1 MSRSSRASRSPLP
14 GRPRL
19 AEHVFPRLHIA
30 GARELVILHDT
41 REGRL
46 VQIGRREWGL
56 LAAADGTRDIEG
68 IVLAAA
74 RSGSFAKAAALQ
86 GFLEQLHAA
95 GMIEEGPEGEALVD
109 PPPVVPA
116 DRPLDPLAG
125 YRLRCDGSGSCC
137 RLYAS
142 VLFSPVEVARAR
154 ALLPSVLDAG
164 ARRSNAF
171 FPERGSGPCA
181 ASAVAQV
188 DGRCA
193 YLADGGLCS
202 LHAAGGEGGKP
213 LGCRLFPATFTDDGE
228 AVRVSVAVEC
238 ACVLASARGGSGG
251 APLVSEGARTRGD
264 LEEAVLIDVVPE
276 RVRVSRASDAARGDL
291 VAWSRAVLEVDPT
304 EASRDVPGS
313 LWALAAAMEAGG
325 LEAGGAR
332 RAFDSALARP
342 LRAAD
347 VRPWVEALRRRAARR
362 VEEDAAWRSE
372 RDLARRAA
380 RWIEGAAAIL
390 LDPGACEAA
399 IRGGAEEDRAL
410 EAFFVRALVHGHQLV
425 VSGGEGLP
433 LAHAL
438 RDRAVRLLVAR
449 ALPAAIARASSEEP
463 GAVSD
468 PAERYPLA
476 LVEAMLRG
484 HGLESYRRDVE
495 GA

>member
-14 GRPRL
+14 ERPRL
-19 AEHVFPRLHIA
+19 AEHVLPRLHVA

-95 GMIEEGPEGEALVD
+95 GMIEEGPAGESLAD

-125 YRLRCDGSGSCC
+125 YLLRCDGSGSCC

-164 ARRSNAF
+164 DRRSNAF
-171 FPERGSGPCA
+171 SPERGSGPCA

-251 APLVSEGARTRGD
+251 A
-264 LEEAVLIDVVPE
+264 
-276 RVRVSRASDAARGDL
+276 
-291 VAWSRAVLEVDPT
+291 
-304 EASRDVPGS
+304 
-313 LWALAAAMEAGG
+313 
-325 LEAGGAR
+325 R
-332 RAFDSALARP
+332 RAFAFASTSP

-372 RDLARRAA
+372 RDLARRAV

-399 IRGGAEEDRAL
+399 IRGCAEEDRAL
-410 EAFFVRALVHGHQLV
+410 EAFYARALVHGHQLV

-463 GAVSD
+463 GVAPD

-484 HGLESYRRDVE
+484 HGLESYRRDIE